1 MQCEYQCV
9 QKAEPATISVSFARL
24 LMRIN
29 VHATLTEY
37 IEGCGSGLRERKT
50 NARVEGGV
58 GTLDE
63 AMVVGR
69 GRARKLGE
77 ALGRLNDA
85 LFSVSRGPLGLDAF

>member
-1 MQCEYQCV
+1 M
-9 QKAEPATISVSFARL
+9 QKAELATISVSFARL

-50 NARVEGGV
+50 NARVEGG
-58 GTLDE
+58 GNRHSLDE
-63 AMVVGR
+63 AMVVGK
-69 GRARKLGE
+69 GVRARKLGE

>member
-1 MQCEYQCV
+1 M

-50 NARVEGGV
+50 NARAGGGV
-58 GTLDE
+58 DRHSLDE

-77 ALGRLNDA
+77 ARGRLNDA